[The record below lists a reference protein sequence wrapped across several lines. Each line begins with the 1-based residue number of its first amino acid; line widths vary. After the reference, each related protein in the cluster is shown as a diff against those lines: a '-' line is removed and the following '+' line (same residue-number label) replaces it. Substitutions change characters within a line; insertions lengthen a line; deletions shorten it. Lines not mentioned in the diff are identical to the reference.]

1 MKLGLADRACVVT
14 GASSGIGLATA
25 RGLMQEGAR
34 VLLVARGEAGLADAE
49 GRLLAGLQAEAGR
62 CATCAADVTE
72 PGAAERV
79 LAACRERLGDADVLV
94 NNAGTSSARALDE
107 LSDEEWDAQWQTNV
121 VAPMRFMRVFAK
133 DMAGRGWGRIVNVCS
148 SAAVRTSLTN
158 VAYSVSKAGELELT
172 RVFADDY
179 AERGV
184 VINAVLPG
192 AVATPLWTGTGGL
205 ADQIAGLRG
214 ITRDAA
220 VAAQSTRTT
229 IGRLSEPEEVAAV
242 VTLLCSGAARAAQ
255 GAAWPVGFA
264 G

>member
-62 CATCAADVTE
+62 CATCAAD
-72 PGAAERV
+72 
-79 LAACRERLGDADVLV
+79 
-94 NNAGTSSARALDE
+94 
-107 LSDEEWDAQWQTNV
+107 EEWDAQWQTNV
-121 VAPMRFMRVFAK
+121 VAPMRFMRVFAQ